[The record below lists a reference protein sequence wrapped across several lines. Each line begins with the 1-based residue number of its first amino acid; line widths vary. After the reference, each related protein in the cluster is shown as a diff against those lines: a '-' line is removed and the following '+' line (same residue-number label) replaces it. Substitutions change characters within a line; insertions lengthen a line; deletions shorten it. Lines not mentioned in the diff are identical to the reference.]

1 MIREYLN
8 KLKYLRKNIIWLPL
22 QSLNLPKIPDVKGA
36 LILCITYGLAPI
48 EGIMK

>member
-36 LILCITYGLAPI
+36 LTTKPATMENI
-48 EGIMK
+48 